1 MSVPGSGFGFVEES
15 CFCAKVKR
23 GAPGSSTPQRI
34 SFARPGLAA
43 HFRARVS
50 ASNIEKESRKIKE
63 EQVLGEKV
71 GHLF

>member
-1 MSVPGSGFGFVEES
+1 LFLREGQG
-15 CFCAKVKR
+15 R